1 MSPGASE
8 TDSDSVADT
17 VDEQKHEEMYY
28 CACRIQAGDAGGSG
42 ICIYSDR
49 RENGYAHT
57 LVLTNHHVVDDLIS
71 VEEQWDP
78 TLQEER
84 KQEVTETA
92 TVEFF
97 QYNDYSKAVGT
108 QAYQA
113 DVVAWDHQDR
123 RDIALLELRETEATM
138 DHVAGMLPYDQRES
152 IYMFDQV
159 YAVGAALG
167 HPVFQ
172 TPGEVTNAQIEMGQ
186 QTYIGTNSPISFGS
200 CLAEGSMVMTA
211 NRGAVPIEAVTNDD
225 TVYSIDPASD
235 EQVVADVDE
244 TIESGKKD
252 VYEVTTPNKT
262 VVASDNHPLLVAS
275 QTGKTVRNGSSAN
288 EWVCEWVSIDDISA
302 GDVIVTMGET
312 EHGSSSL
319 DPNEAYFVGLME
331 GDGWVGYKDRG
342 NYMVELAH
350 HHDERQQRIAE
361 MERVGLSSRVTNGGK
376 QLTALDKDWY
386 ERLSALGIGDG
397 ALEKSVPTEIWNA
410 DETTKAEFVRGL
422 ASADAH
428 ERGTDNGRKWKLE
441 LNNTKLV
448 REIGLLCESIGWRTT
463 NVSVRDR
470 TDHIQTINGRVVQ
483 SNAPSATV
491 EIYPDRDT
499 HNTMLTDA
507 YGVVESLDL
516 PSSWNVE
523 RIREIEHGGVQQTY
537 DIKVDGYHNFVA
549 DGVVVHNSGGGLFKQ
564 GADEH
569 YYLIGL
575 PARVSMQ
582 GFGSVA
588 NHIGFAV
595 PVDEIYDFLDENHV
609 QYIWQ
614 DDVTIAECEQKRA
627 NKRAPDQD

>member
-186 QTYIGTNSPISFGS
+186 QTYIGTNSSLSFGS
-200 CLAEGSMVMTA
+200 
-211 NRGAVPIEAVTNDD
+211 
-225 TVYSIDPASD
+225 
-235 EQVVADVDE
+235 
-244 TIESGKKD
+244 
-252 VYEVTTPNKT
+252 
-262 VVASDNHPLLVAS
+262 
-275 QTGKTVRNGSSAN
+275 
-288 EWVCEWVSIDDISA
+288 
-302 GDVIVTMGET
+302 
-312 EHGSSSL
+312 
-319 DPNEAYFVGLME
+319 
-331 GDGWVGYKDRG
+331 
-342 NYMVELAH
+342 
-350 HHDERQQRIAE
+350 
-361 MERVGLSSRVTNGGK
+361 
-376 QLTALDKDWY
+376 
-386 ERLSALGIGDG
+386 
-397 ALEKSVPTEIWNA
+397 
-410 DETTKAEFVRGL
+410 
-422 ASADAH
+422 
-428 ERGTDNGRKWKLE
+428 
-441 LNNTKLV
+441 
-448 REIGLLCESIGWRTT
+448 
-463 NVSVRDR
+463 
-470 TDHIQTINGRVVQ
+470 
-483 SNAPSATV
+483 
-491 EIYPDRDT
+491 
-499 HNTMLTDA
+499 
-507 YGVVESLDL
+507 
-516 PSSWNVE
+516 
-523 RIREIEHGGVQQTY
+523 
-537 DIKVDGYHNFVA
+537 
-549 DGVVVHNSGGGLFKQ
+549 SGGGLFKQ
-564 GADEH
+564 GADGH
-569 YYLIGL
+569 YYMIGL

-627 NKRAPDQD
+627 DKRAPDQD